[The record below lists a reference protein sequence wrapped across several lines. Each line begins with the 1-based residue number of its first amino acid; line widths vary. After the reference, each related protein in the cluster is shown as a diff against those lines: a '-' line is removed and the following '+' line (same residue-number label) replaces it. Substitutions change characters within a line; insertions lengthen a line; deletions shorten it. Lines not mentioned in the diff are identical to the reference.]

1 MCDSVQHRSKYSHV
15 SGCIIRHREQ
25 FMLGHSPSQKS
36 HHLQM
41 MASKYPTILQY
52 FYDQLL
58 ASILGA
64 GLSGVQMWM
73 SRRERGRG
81 H

>member
-1 MCDSVQHRSKYSHV
+1 
-15 SGCIIRHREQ
+15 
-25 FMLGHSPSQKS
+25 MLGHSPSQKS